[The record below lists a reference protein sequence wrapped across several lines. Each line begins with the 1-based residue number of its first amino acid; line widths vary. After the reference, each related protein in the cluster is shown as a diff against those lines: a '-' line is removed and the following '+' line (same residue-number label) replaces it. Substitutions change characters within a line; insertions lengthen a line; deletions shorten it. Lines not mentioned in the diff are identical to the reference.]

1 MVLAAARPETRW
13 LAVDLLPEMVDETA
27 RRVAAAG
34 LGDRVRA
41 VVGDMSSPPVDPDTQ
56 DLIWCEGAIYNVGI
70 TEALTSW
77 RRLLRRGGTVVFSEP
92 VWLVDSPP
100 PEIVEWWQTEYPEIS
115 GRAGVVARVEA
126 AGYRVIASSVLPA
139 SAWWDEYYGP
149 MEGRLAELRTRVPDD
164 PIAAD
169 VASAAEREIEMFRR
183 FADTYSYE
191 FFVVQP
197 VG

>member
-1 MVLAAARPETRW
+1 M
-13 LAVDLLPEMVDETA
+13 
-27 RRVAAAG
+27 
-34 LGDRVRA
+34 
-41 VVGDMSSPPVDPDTQ
+41 
-56 DLIWCEGAIYNVGI
+56 
-70 TEALTSW
+70 
-77 RRLLRRGGTVVFSEP
+77 
-92 VWLVDSPP
+92 
-100 PEIVEWWQTEYPEIS
+100 
-115 GRAGVVARVEA
+115 ARVEA

-164 PIAAD
+164 PLAAD